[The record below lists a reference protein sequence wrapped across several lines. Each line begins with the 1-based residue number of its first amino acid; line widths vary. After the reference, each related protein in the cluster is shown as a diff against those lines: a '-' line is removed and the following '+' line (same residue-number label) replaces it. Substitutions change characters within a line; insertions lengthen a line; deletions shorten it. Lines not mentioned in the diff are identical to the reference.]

1 MNIGSG
7 VSGGLVN
14 RCRPVIAA
22 FRRAVRKD
30 SASTCLPDSLSRFR
44 GPSSLASLVVDLG
57 VAAAVINIFWF
68 RGSIAFDGRLRA
80 VFVAV
85 LISAVLVLG
94 DVYKRQP

>member
-7 VSGGLVN
+7 VSGGLVD

-68 RGSIAFDGRLRA
+68 PGAIAFHARLPA
-80 VFVAV
+80 LFVTAI
-85 LISAVLVLG
+85 ISALMLL
-94 DVYKRQP
+94 